1 MYLTSYIPKMF
12 KTKAIA
18 FMLLLFVFNTYAGN
32 TKKIDSLYTVL
43 RSSTSDTVKVNLR
56 LKIANFLL
64 KEDSVKG
71 LHEIK
76 TAFYAINTITNKD
89 FVFKSIEKIGKV
101 FYANGMLQKARY
113 YWDLGLEKT
122 KSEKNIE
129 WQAKFYLR
137 IADFLQREDYSKQC
151 IAYFDSALA
160 ITKTNNEKLRC
171 DIFMLKGRAHYDN
184 GDYKTAMDNYIQSQR
199 LFEKNNWKN
208 IEYGHLL
215 HFIGSVFKR
224 QGFKDKALNYYEKEL
239 ELARQIKNK
248 NLEAEALYLCASMY
262 GASGD
267 LNKETDYIN
276 KAIICQVHCIF
287 QS

>member
-1 MYLTSYIPKMF
+1 MF